1 MSASNFSIHPTPDR
15 LRFLPTEPPLP
26 EQVLTVLRGS
36 VHLSVSDIIRLEA
49 ERNYTRF
56 VLVDGRKILTS
67 KNLSFYEL
75 LLPESFVRVH
85 KSCIINPCLIIQKN
99 KTHIRMSDGAE
110 VEVSRRKRRM
120 TESVIG

>member
-1 MSASNFSIHPTPDR
+1 
-15 LRFLPTEPPLP
+15 
-26 EQVLTVLRGS
+26 
-36 VHLSVSDIIRLEA
+36 
-49 ERNYTRF
+49 
-56 VLVDGRKILTS
+56 
-67 KNLSFYEL
+67 
-75 LLPESFVRVH
+75 LPESFVRVH